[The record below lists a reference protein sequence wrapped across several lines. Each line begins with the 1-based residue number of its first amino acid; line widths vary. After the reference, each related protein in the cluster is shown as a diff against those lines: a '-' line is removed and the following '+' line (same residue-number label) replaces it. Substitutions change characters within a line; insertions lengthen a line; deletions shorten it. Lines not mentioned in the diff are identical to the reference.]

1 MASLEFGYKRLR
13 AVGSYPKIMS
23 MLRAVVFL
31 SIGVCAIFV
40 PAMANPGFI
49 PEDRSSGGSS
59 SGPDDSIS
67 GESSTPD
74 VNLIELL
81 SSFDDFDCAV
91 EGLLNFLDHIEVT
104 IDE

>member
-1 MASLEFGYKRLR
+1 
-13 AVGSYPKIMS
+13 MS

-49 PEDRSSGGSS
+49 LEDRSSGRSS

-67 GESSTPD
+67 GGISTPD
-74 VNLIELL
+74 IDASIIELL
-81 SSFDDFDCAV
+81 SSCDDFDCAV
-91 EGLLNFLDHIEVT
+91 EELLNFLDHNGLTV
-104 IDE
+104 DM